1 MKTIE
6 LASRNAT
13 RTLFGYSDKRSA
25 YPADIAGTGLGE
37 KRLWLLGWFCGGFLI
52 CQLTWPECECERGD
66 L

>member
-25 YPADIAGTGLGE
+25 YPADIAGTGLGKE
-37 KRLWLLGWFCGGFLI
+37 IVVAGVVLWRLS
-52 CQLTWPECECERGD
+52 D
-66 L
+66 LPAYLA